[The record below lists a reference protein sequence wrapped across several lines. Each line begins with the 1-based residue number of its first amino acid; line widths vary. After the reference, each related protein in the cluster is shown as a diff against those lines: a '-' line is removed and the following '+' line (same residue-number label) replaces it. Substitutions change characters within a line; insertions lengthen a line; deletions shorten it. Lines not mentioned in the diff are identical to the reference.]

1 MQLVMNSKADCISFE
16 PKLIEIMNPG
26 MTVTYLGSL
35 RNTAVHLNSGNA
47 LITDAPLDNQGKG
60 EAFSPTDLLCTSLAT
75 CMITILAIAARGRN
89 LELGEIKADIV
100 KVMLTDPRRVGEIQI
115 HLRIQDKGLSEND
128 KKVLEHAALNCP
140 VAKSLNS
147 EINQQVKFE
156 YFS

>member
-1 MQLVMNSKADCISFE
+1 MNSKADCISFE
-16 PKLIEIMNPG
+16 QKLIEIMNPG
-26 MTVTYLGSL
+26 MTVTYQGSL

-115 HLRIQDKGLSEND
+115 HMRIQEKGLSEND
-128 KKVLEHAALNCP
+128 KKVLENAALNCP